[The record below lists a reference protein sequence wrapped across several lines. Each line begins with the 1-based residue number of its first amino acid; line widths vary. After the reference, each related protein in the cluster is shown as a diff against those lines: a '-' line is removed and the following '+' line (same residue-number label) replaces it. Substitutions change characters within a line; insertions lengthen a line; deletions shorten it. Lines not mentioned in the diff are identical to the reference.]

1 MIENKFLIPE
11 MYVQPTPKC
20 DKCKIIVNEI
30 EMNLCSYIEISKLKN
45 TSTIALEE
53 TGKVIATYPPI
64 HVLVCK
70 QCNTEY
76 NFKEDEIT
84 GHWVWRTI

>member
-20 DKCKIIVNEI
+20 DKCK
-30 EMNLCSYIEISKLKN
+30 
-45 TSTIALEE
+45 IALEE

-76 NFKEDEIT
+76 NFREDEIT